1 MAKDIKVLRKRIKSF
16 DSTLHLT
23 GAMGLVASSKMRK
36 ATDAMMEG
44 RKYLDSVTAVIN
56 DLSKC
61 LECRKCIYF
70 DAQKSKD
77 ESSEVIPKT
86 RLIVIAG
93 DRGLCGGYNANV
105 FRLVRDM
112 DEDVDVIPIG
122 KRAFD
127 RYTVDINETDDDYAE
142 NNVFESSEYYTYE
155 SAMTL
160 AKQCIKDFAD
170 GKITRLGIVYNQ
182 YVSIMTQTP
191 EVKWVLPLERPT
203 DGEVANG
210 IYEPEPLELLNDV
223 VPQYIAGVLYALVK
237 ESFACEVAARR
248 MAMDSAKKNATEM
261 IENLQLEY
269 NRVRQGKITQE
280 ITEIVAGSGN

>member
-36 ATDAMMEG
+36 ATDAMIEG
-44 RKYLDSVTAVIN
+44 RKYLEAVDGVMSDIA
-56 DLSKC
+56 KC
-61 LECRKCIYF
+61 PECK
-70 DAQKSKD
+70 KSMFFKGCD
-77 ESSEVIPKT
+77 DGMT

-105 FRLVRDM
+105 FRMVRDM
-112 DEDVDVIPIG
+112 DQADIIPIG

-127 RYTVDINETDDDYAE
+127 RYTNNDEYDDDITDE
-142 NNVFESSEYYTYE
+142 NTFESSEYYTYAQAYE
-155 SAMTL
+155 LS
-160 AKQCIKDFAD
+160 KQCIDDFVN
-170 GKITRLGIVYNQ
+170 GKINKLGIVYNR
-182 YVSIMTQTP
+182 YVSIMTQEP
-191 EVKWVLPLERPT
+191 DVKWILPLEKPAN
-203 DGEVANG
+203 GEVSTG
-210 IYEPEPLELLNDV
+210 VYEPDADALMGDV
-223 VPQYIAGVLYALVK
+223 LPQYIAGVLYSLVK

-248 MAMDSAKKNATEM
+248 MAMDNAKKNATEM

-280 ITEIVAGSGN
+280 ITEIVAGAGK

>member
-36 ATDAMMEG
+36 ATDAMLEG
-44 RKYLDSVTAVIN
+44 RKYLDAVSVVIN
-56 DLSKC
+56 DLIKC
-61 LECRKCIYF
+61 PECRKCECF
-70 DAQKSKD
+70 EREMADDTKP
-77 ESSEVIPKT
+77 VT

-105 FRLVRDM
+105 FRLVREYPDA
-112 DEDVDVIPIG
+112 DIVPVG

-127 RYTVDINETDDDYAE
+127 RYTDFDTIGTDADDVDFD
-142 NNVFESSEYYTYE
+142 SSEYYSYASAYE
-155 SAMTL
+155 V
-160 AKQCIKDFAD
+160 AKSCISDFKE
-170 GKITRLGIVYNQ
+170 GKIDRVGIVYNR
-182 YVSIMTQTP
+182 YVSIMTQEP
-191 EVKWVLPLERPT
+191 DIKWILPLERPKPGDVST
-203 DGEVANG
+203 GVF
-210 IYEPEPLELLNDV
+210 EPEPLELLNDIL
-223 VPQYIAGVLYALVK
+223 PQYIAGVLYALVK

-269 NRVRQGKITQE
+269 NRIRQDKITQE